1 METAVWEPV
10 DIRLIANSLSIARYL
25 LSVRAASLSPSM
37 SRVRRG
43 GGGGGRVPSRL
54 PGPDVVVGFIVR
66 VRIRWFGTSLHFIQ
80 VVRVEKNLSKTCRA
94 LVWLTS
100 SN

>member
-1 METAVWEPV
+1 M
-10 DIRLIANSLSIARYL
+10 
-25 LSVRAASLSPSM
+25 
-37 SRVRRG
+37 
-43 GGGGGRVPSRL
+43 PSRL
-54 PGPDVVVGFIVR
+54 LGPDVVVGFIVR